1 MSQVT
6 HERLL
11 TTREV
16 ADMLSVSA
24 ATIHSWRYHGQP
36 CPPAIVIGNR
46 LRFRRE
52 DVEGWITKQSET
64 AEPEQSLQRGGRP
77 PVRVTADGHC

>member
-11 TTREV
+11 TTRDV

-36 CPPAIVIGNR
+36 CPPAILIGNR

-52 DVEGWITKQSET
+52 DVEAWIAEQSEQ
-64 AEPEQSLQRGGRP
+64 PMHSGRP
-77 PVRVTADGHC
+77 PAGRADGR